1 MDWLLSLTV
10 QCWACSNERLSLS
23 STQVVFPLLFGVILI
38 RTAVQPFIHLMRQNY
53 QESLLSFIIYL
64 RMKGRFYS
72 YLLWQ
77 VFLDMSILGL
87 YLPGIPLFLLFV
99 AIFSPLNGGVR
110 KQRCANQK
118 CQERSPQTLTQ
129 VQVLHHILCS
139 CADTSFE
146 AAGCFGPSYQQVSGG
161 RKSDSV
167 SRSNAPLVFFCF
179 FFRPCFQAKCTPWIS
194 SRGVGVT
201 RIQTFFQGQID
212 FISSNVRIDTLL
224 PGPDIHPGNSSN
236 FNGPL
241 VGSAAN
247 IRN

>member
-1 MDWLLSLTV
+1 
-10 QCWACSNERLSLS
+10 
-23 STQVVFPLLFGVILI
+23 
-38 RTAVQPFIHLMRQNY
+38 
-53 QESLLSFIIYL
+53 
-64 RMKGRFYS
+64 MKGRFYIHS
-72 YLLWQ
+72 CSGKCSWISAFRDYT
-77 VFLDMSILGL
+77 F
-87 YLPGIPLFLLFV
+87 PLFLLFV

-194 SRGVGVT
+194 SRGVGEQQFRLYSRANSISSAVMSEL
-201 RIQTFFQGQID
+201 IHYSQGQI
-212 FISSNVRIDTLL
+212 STLETVPTL
-224 PGPDIHPGNSSN
+224 
-236 FNGPL
+236 F
-241 VGSAAN
+241 
-247 IRN
+247 